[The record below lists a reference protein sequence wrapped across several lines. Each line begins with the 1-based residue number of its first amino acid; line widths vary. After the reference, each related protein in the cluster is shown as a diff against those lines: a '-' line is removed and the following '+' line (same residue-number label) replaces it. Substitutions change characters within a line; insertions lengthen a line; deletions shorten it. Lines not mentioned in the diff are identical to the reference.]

1 VTDPADVSASLR
13 SEDVAGPAP
22 GAPPATGW
30 WRPLR
35 VAGRVVDL
43 VLVDVTGDPALVG
56 LPPREDGLGALF
68 SAVFPDAA
76 VDGRLAAFCRVA
88 ETGTPLRLSR
98 PATAT
103 RAPAVLL
110 VERSGD
116 QVTAHFERPSAR
128 PDVPAES
135 RDEHRWQRLFHD
147 SPLGVVVMSLDGFLL
162 EANPA
167 MCQMLGRPLEEVVG
181 ARLHDFAHPTDG
193 TRLDRALLMRTG
205 HATMRKRY
213 VRGDGTD
220 LWVRSAAS
228 LVVEDGE
235 PRTLCIVQDVTDA
248 QLALAQLAHRADHD
262 DLTGLGNRDALHR
275 RLGQLVAEV
284 RTGRR
289 AGMALLFLD
298 LDRFKVV
305 NDSLG
310 HAVGDRLLRDVAAR
324 LRAGTPAS
332 DVLARLGGDEFA
344 VVTGDA
350 EGAAALAASL
360 VDALA
365 LPFELDGR
373 EVTVGASIGIALRT
387 AGGQDDETDPAEALL
402 READTAMYAAK
413 RSGSGPVVVFQDTLR
428 RRALARLEDEQGLRQ
443 ALARDELRVH
453 YQPIVTLPDAVTVG
467 VEALVRWQHPDRGLL
482 EPGAFLQIAEET
494 GLVVPLGR
502 FVLAQ
507 ACMQVA
513 RWRAAGRLLRVSV
526 NVSAQHLAAGTLSD
540 DVERALAQAGLD
552 PSVLTL
558 EITEQALVV
567 SHESAAEALD
577 DLRSRGCRVAL
588 DDFGT
593 GYSSLAYLRRLPVD
607 VLKIDRT
614 FVTGAG
620 TGVNDG
626 ALLEAITRLGA
637 SLGLDTVT
645 EGIETPA
652 ELAAVIAAGAT
663 HAQGYLL
670 GRPAPA

>member
-1 VTDPADVSASLR
+1 MTALSRP
-13 SEDVAGPAP
+13 EDTLAP
-22 GAPPATGW
+22 HAPATAW
-30 WRPLR
+30 WRPVA

-43 VLVDVTGDPALVG
+43 VLVDVTGDPAQVG
-56 LPPREDGLGALF
+56 LPPREVGLGALL
-68 SAVFPDAA
+68 STLFPDAR

-98 PATAT
+98 PASAT
-103 RAPAVLL
+103 RPPAVLL
-110 VERSGD
+110 VERRAG
-116 QVTAHFERPSAR
+116 QVTAHFERLAQTPGA
-128 PDVPAES
+128 PTPS

-147 SPLGVVVMSLDGFLL
+147 SPLGVVVTTLDGFVL
-162 EANPA
+162 EANTA
-167 MCQMLGRPLEEVVG
+167 LCGMLGRPEEEVLG
-181 ARLHDFAHPTDG
+181 ARLHDFAHPSDG
-193 TRLDRALLMRTG
+193 TRLDRAVLMRTG
-205 HATMRKRY
+205 HATMHKRY
-213 VRGDGTD
+213 VRGDGGD
-220 LWVRSAAS
+220 LWVRVAAS

-235 PRTLCIVQDVTDA
+235 PRTLGILEDATDA

-262 DLTGLGNRDALHR
+262 DLTGLGNREALHR

-284 RTGRR
+284 HRGERD
-289 AGMALLFLD
+289 GMGLLFLD

-324 LRAGTPAS
+324 LRAGTPAT

-350 EGAAALAASL
+350 DGAPALAERL

-365 LPFELDGR
+365 LPFDLDGR
-373 EVTVGASIGIALRT
+373 EVTVGASIGIAVRR
-387 AGGQDDETDPAEALL
+387 AGDEDDETDPADAML

-413 RSGSGPVVVFQDTLR
+413 RSGSGPVVVFQETLR

-453 YQPIVTLPDAVTVG
+453 YQPIVTLPDAATVG

-482 EPGAFLQIAEET
+482 GPGAFLQIAEET
-494 GLVVPLGR
+494 GMVVPLGR
-502 FVLAQ
+502 FVLREALR
-507 ACMQVA
+507 QVA
-513 RWRAAGRLLRVSV
+513 RWRAAGRPLRVSV
-526 NVSAQHLAAGTLSD
+526 NVSAQHLAAGSLHD
-540 DVERALAQAGLD
+540 DVERALAEAGLD

-567 SHESAAEALD
+567 SHVSAAEVLA
-577 DLRSRGCRVAL
+577 DLRARGCRVAL

-645 EGIETPA
+645 EGIETPT